1 MVLSKIGYRNN
12 RKQRGGAGK
21 GLAIDFIEDL
31 LGPNWQNLLFR
42 YIVLTGV
49 FVLVLV
55 MILMIILYPGK
66 AIYNMQKY
74 FFYIAVPL
82 TLLFAVILNLN
93 SSTTALTQFS
103 KIVAFMVI
111 VGIAIYYYSLSS
123 GSDFVFT
130 AYFKY
135 AFLALIIVIGLAIIY
150 QVLISYMSHL
160 TGISG
165 FIAQLI
171 FYIPCTL
178 WDLWNYIFK
187 EFQLTPYAVYAFIL
201 LEAILILL
209 YIFMPNIAS
218 SVTGLT
224 DGQQL
229 LSGVYQLNKPQN
241 IIATS
246 TSLKQM
252 PTPTQILAG
261 QTGQYRSNY
270 CISMWVYVNPQ
281 APSAISYSQETEIF
295 SYGFTDGSGIQ
306 QVKPMIRYYG
316 GGNATDQPVE
326 RNKFVFYFATYPP
339 TNQYDSS
346 GDTFHDLSLPTQKWN
361 QIVLNYNRNMV
372 DLFIN
377 GSLERSFDTANNLPV
392 FSPLDTITV
401 GSQDG
406 IDGAI
411 CNVAYYNH
419 PLSSSQIAFSYNTL
433 MSANPPVS
441 RTPTSTTIGTSPG
454 TSITSTN

>member
-1 MVLSKIGYRNN
+1 MGLSKS
-12 RKQRGGAGK
+12 KQKKQQGGAGK
-21 GLAIDFIEDL
+21 GVAIDFIESL
-31 LGPNWQNLLFR
+31 LGPNWQDLFFR

-55 MILMIILYPGK
+55 IILMIILYPGK
-66 AIYNMQKY
+66 ALYNIQKY
-74 FFYIAVPL
+74 FFYIAIPL
-82 TLLFAVILNLN
+82 TLIFALLLNLN

-103 KIVAFMVI
+103 KIVAIMVI
-111 VGIAIYYYSLSS
+111 AGIAIYYYSLSS
-123 GSDFVFT
+123 GSDFVFSS
-130 AYFKY
+130 YFNY
-135 AFLALIIVIGLAIIY
+135 MFLAVIIVIGLAILY
-150 QVLISYMSHL
+150 QVIVSYMSHL
-160 TGISG
+160 TGIPG

-171 FYIPCTL
+171 FYIPCIL
-178 WDLWNYIFK
+178 WDLWLYIFK
-187 EFQLTPYAVYAFIL
+187 EFQLTPYAIYAIIL

-209 YIFMPNIAS
+209 YVYMPNIS
-218 SVTGLT
+218 NSVTGLT

-229 LSGVYQLNKPQN
+229 LSGVYWLNKPQN

-246 TSLKQM
+246 SALKQI
-252 PTPTQILAG
+252 PTPSQVLSG
-261 QTGQYRSNY
+261 QLGQYRYNY

-281 APSAISYSQETEIF
+281 APSAASYGKETEIF
-295 SYGFTDGSGIQ
+295 NYGFTDGSGVQ
-306 QVKPMIRYYG
+306 HVKPMIRYYG

-346 GDTFHDLSLPTQKWN
+346 GDTFYDLTLPTQKWN
-361 QIVLNYNRNMV
+361 QIVLNYNRNIV

-392 FSPLDTITV
+392 FNPLDTITV
-401 GSQDG
+401 GSKDG

-433 MSANPPVS
+433 MNANPPVS
-441 RTPTSTTIGTSPG
+441 RKPASTNIGTSPG
-454 TSITSTN
+454 TSITATK

>member
-1 MVLSKIGYRNN
+1 MSSKPKLK
-12 RKQRGGAGK
+12 KQRCGAGK
-21 GLAIDFIEDL
+21 GIAIEFIESL
-31 LGPNWQNLLFR
+31 LGPNWQDLFFR

-55 MILMIILYPGK
+55 VILMIILYPGK
-66 AIYNMQKY
+66 ALYNIQKY
-74 FFYIAVPL
+74 FFYIAIPL
-82 TLLFAVILNLN
+82 TLIFAVLLNLN
-93 SSTTALTQFS
+93 SSNTALTQFS
-103 KIVAFMVI
+103 KIAAFMVI

-130 AYFKY
+130 SYFNY
-135 AFLALIIVIGLAIIY
+135 AFLAVIIVIGLAILY
-150 QVLISYMSHL
+150 QVIISYMGRLS
-160 TGISG
+160 GFPG

-171 FYIPCTL
+171 FYIPCIL
-178 WDLWNYIFK
+178 WDFWLYLFK
-187 EFQLTPYAVYAFIL
+187 EFQLTPYAIYAFIL

-209 YIFMPNIAS
+209 YVYLPNIS
-218 SVTGLT
+218 SSITGLS

-229 LSGVYQLNKPQN
+229 LSGVYRLNKPQN
-241 IIATS
+241 VIATS
-246 TSLKQM
+246 NTLKQM
-252 PTPTQILAG
+252 PTPDQILSG
-261 QTGQYRSNY
+261 QSGQYRSNY

-281 APSAISYSQETEIF
+281 APSATSYSKETEIF
-295 SYGFTDGSGIQ
+295 SYGFTDASGVQ
-306 QVKPMIRYYG
+306 HVKPMIRYYG
-316 GGNATDQPVE
+316 GGNSTDQPVE

-339 TNQYDSS
+339 TDQYDSS
-346 GDTFHDLSLPTQKWN
+346 GDTFYDMALPTQKWN

-377 GSLERSFDTANNLPV
+377 GSLERSFDTANNLPA

-433 MSANPPVS
+433 MNSNPPIS
-441 RTPTSTTIGTSPG
+441 RTSVSTNIGVSPG
-454 TSITSTN
+454 TSITATK

>member
-1 MVLSKIGYRNN
+1 MSSKPKLK
-12 RKQRGGAGK
+12 KQRGGAGK
-21 GLAIDFIEDL
+21 GVAIDFIENL
-31 LGPNWQNLLFR
+31 FGPNWQDGFFR
-42 YIVLTGV
+42 YIILTGI

-55 MILMIILYPGK
+55 MILMIIMSPGK
-66 AIYNMQKY
+66 ALYNIQKY

-82 TLLFAVILNLN
+82 TLIFAVLLNLN
-93 SSTTALTQFS
+93 SSSTALREFS
-103 KIVAFMVI
+103 KIAATMVI

-130 AYFKY
+130 SYFNY
-135 AFLALIIVIGLAIIY
+135 TFLAVIVVIGLAIFY
-150 QVLISYMSHL
+150 QVLVSYMSHL
-160 TGISG
+160 TGFPG

-171 FYIPCTL
+171 FYIPCIL
-178 WDLWNYIFK
+178 WDLWLYLFK
-187 EFQLTPYAVYAFIL
+187 EFQLTPYAIYAFIF

-209 YIFMPNIAS
+209 YIYLPNITS

-224 DGQQL
+224 DGEQL
-229 LSGVYQLNKPQN
+229 LSGIYRLNKPQN

-246 TSLKQM
+246 TILKQM
-252 PTPTQILAG
+252 PTPTQILSG
-261 QTGQYRSNY
+261 QLGQYRSNY
-270 CISMWVYVNPQ
+270 CISMWVYINPQ
-281 APSAISYSQETEIF
+281 APSSLSYSKETEIF
-295 SYGFTDGSGIQ
+295 SYGFTDASGVQ

-316 GGNATDQPVE
+316 GGNSTDQPVE

-346 GDTFHDLSLPTQKWN
+346 GNTFYDLVLPTQKWN
-361 QIVLNYNRNMV
+361 QIVLNYNRNIV

-433 MSANPPVS
+433 MNANPPIS
-441 RTPTSTTIGTSPG
+441 RTPVSTNLGTSPG
-454 TSITSTN
+454 TSITATK